1 MCIATDNDD
10 AYFDS
15 VIDDMYN
22 PLEYEIHEK
31 GTSDY
36 INNLISITST
46 KLIQLSVIKS
56 AYERN
61 GEVGLFKLLYS
72 QSLQNSILTLWVP
85 THEVCY
91 SILHD

>member
-15 VIDDMYN
+15 MIDDMYN

-31 GTSDY
+31 RTSNY

-46 KLIQLSVIKS
+46 KLTQPSVIKS

-61 GEVGLFKLLYS
+61 SKFRLFKLLYS
-72 QSLQNSILTLWVP
+72 QSLQKNIIIIIT
-85 THEVCY
+85 
-91 SILHD
+91 